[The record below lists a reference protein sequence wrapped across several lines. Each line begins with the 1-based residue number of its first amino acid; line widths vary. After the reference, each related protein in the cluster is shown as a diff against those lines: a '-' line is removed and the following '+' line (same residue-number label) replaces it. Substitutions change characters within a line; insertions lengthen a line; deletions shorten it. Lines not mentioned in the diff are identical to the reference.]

1 MFSAL
6 RHRTAAL
13 ALGVCFILPVHA
25 SSPKPG
31 DFANTQARHIATFFP
46 GRMTGTPAEML
57 SADYIRQQFQQMGY
71 RSDIRTFN
79 SRYIY
84 TARDNRK
91 SWHNVTGST
100 VIAAHE
106 GKAPQQ
112 IIIMAHLDTYAPLS
126 DADADANLGGLT
138 LQGMDDNAAGLGVM
152 LELAERL
159 KNTPTEYGI
168 RFVATSGEEEG
179 KLGAENLLKR
189 MSDTEKKNTL
199 LVINL
204 DNLIVGDKLYFNSG
218 VKTPEAVRKLTRDRA
233 LAIARSHG
241 IAATT
246 NPGLNKNY
254 PKGTGCCN
262 DAEIFDKAGI
272 AVLSVEATNW
282 NLGNKDGYQQRAKTA
297 AFPAGN
303 SWHDVRLDNQQHI
316 DKALPGR
323 IERRC
328 RDVMRIM
335 LPLVKELAKAGK
347 IDASAKGM
355 FGTIADK
362 AALAENKNTEVIHT
376 VENPIHEQGGLA
388 VLHGNIG
395 TDSAI
400 VKFSAVDPA
409 AWKFSGPAKCYDS
422 QDDAWHAI
430 LRDEIVAG
438 DVVVIRYEGPK
449 GSPGMPH
456 METFM
461 AAVLGKGLGSRIALV
476 SDGRFSG
483 ATGGLAIGHVSPE
496 AYEGGNL
503 ALLRNG
509 DMVHIDIEARTL
521 TVEVSDE
528 EFNARKALWKP
539 VVKPATGWLRLYRKE
554 CTSAHRGATVYWERD

>member
-1 MFSAL
+1 MTEERKRELEAKCLQFRKELIDLLHEIQTGHPGGSLSCAEILTTLYFDCMNHDPKHPKMEGRDRLILSKGHAAPMLYLVLAELGYFPKEELKTL
-6 RHRTAAL
+6 RQL
-13 ALGVCFILPVHA
+13 
-25 SSPKPG
+25 
-31 DFANTQARHIATFFP
+31 
-46 GRMTGTPAEML
+46 
-57 SADYIRQQFQQMGY
+57 
-71 RSDIRTFN
+71 N
-79 SRYIY
+79 SR
-84 TARDNRK
+84 
-91 SWHNVTGST
+91 
-100 VIAAHE
+100 
-106 GKAPQQ
+106 
-112 IIIMAHLDTYAPLS
+112 
-126 DADADANLGGLT
+126 
-138 LQGMDDNAAGLGVM
+138 LQGHPCAHKTPGVELSTGPLGLGLGAGVGM
-152 LELAERL
+152 ALAERL

-282 NLGNKDGYQQRAKTA
+282 NLGNKDGYQQRAKTP

-335 LPLVKELAKAGK
+335 LPLVKELAKA
-347 IDASAKGM
+347 S
-355 FGTIADK
+355 
-362 AALAENKNTEVIHT
+362 
-376 VENPIHEQGGLA
+376 
-388 VLHGNIG
+388 
-395 TDSAI
+395 
-400 VKFSAVDPA
+400 
-409 AWKFSGPAKCYDS
+409 
-422 QDDAWHAI
+422 
-430 LRDEIVAG
+430 
-438 DVVVIRYEGPK
+438 
-449 GSPGMPH
+449 
-456 METFM
+456 
-461 AAVLGKGLGSRIALV
+461 
-476 SDGRFSG
+476 
-483 ATGGLAIGHVSPE
+483 
-496 AYEGGNL
+496 
-503 ALLRNG
+503 
-509 DMVHIDIEARTL
+509 
-521 TVEVSDE
+521 
-528 EFNARKALWKP
+528 
-539 VVKPATGWLRLYRKE
+539 
-554 CTSAHRGATVYWERD
+554 